1 MNNPRVTVLMPV
13 YNGAQYLKDAID
25 SVLAQTFTEFEFLI
39 VNDGST
45 DNSLQIIE
53 SYKDKRIKVLSQENQ
68 GVSAALNLGLK
79 AAVGDFIART
89 DCDDICKPDRLE
101 KQINFLINN
110 PDFILVGSD
119 ADYVDKDGVF
129 AFHYQNI
136 GHTNEEIQERIHHHC
151 PFIHSA
157 VIYNKEAVISIG
169 GYDENAYLFEDY
181 FLWIKLVKAGKV
193 ANITEPLMIIRFNP
207 SSVTIDD
214 KDCSKEYL
222 EIKQK
227 ALLSGILTDEE
238 GLLMKMSF
246 KKIDS
251 KKKIFSYHSL
261 LAKKYLWDNP
271 QASKARMHLFNAIK
285 INPQKLYLYAL
296 LVLTLMPTSFVKFIY
311 KSIKK

>member
-1 MNNPRVTVLMPV
+1 MPV

-53 SYKDKRIKVLSQENQ
+53 SYNDKRIKVLSQENQ
-68 GVSAALNLGLK
+68 GVSAALNAGLN
-79 AAVGDFIART
+79 AASGDFIART

-193 ANITEPLMIIRFNP
+193 ANIKEPLMIIRFNP

-222 EIKQK
+222 EIKAK
-227 ALLSGILTDEE
+227 ALETGILDDEK
-238 GLLMKMSF
+238 GNLLKRAF
-246 KKIDS
+246 KKIS
-251 KKKIFSYHSL
+251 PEKKVFSYHSL

-271 QASKARMHLFNAIK
+271 SPAKARDHIFQALKMSPAKFS
-285 INPQKLYLYAL
+285 LYAL
-296 LVLTLMPTSFVKFIY
+296 FALSIMPPSLVKVIY
-311 KSIKK
+311 KVIKR